1 MDNPLMPLALM
12 WRTRRPSKLEDMP
25 AVRNR
30 FWLRRGYSALTFFGT
45 IITAST
51 EIADRMGTN
60 ATGVAEKEA
69 ETRRV
74 ASMSSLKRHEMIHLR
89 QAQSVN
95 DSWLLFYLRYLWYYV
110 GGLSQNRRMRNAAYL
125 INPFEMEAY
134 RHQDEADYLERCRDG
149 ANGWR
154 VYAKM
159 KASER
164 LKEYKKPTIK

>member
-1 MDNPLMPLALM
+1 MDNPLKPLLII
-12 WRTRRPSKLEDMP
+12 WRARRPSKIADMP
-25 AVRNR
+25 ALPNR
-30 FWLRRGYSALTFFGT
+30 FWLRKGYTAVTFFGT
-45 IITAST
+45 IITSSEAS
-51 EIADRMGTN
+51 
-60 ATGVAEKEA
+60 A
-69 ETRRV
+69 ETINGP
-74 ASMSSLKRHEMIHLR
+74 ANSLKTHEMIHLR